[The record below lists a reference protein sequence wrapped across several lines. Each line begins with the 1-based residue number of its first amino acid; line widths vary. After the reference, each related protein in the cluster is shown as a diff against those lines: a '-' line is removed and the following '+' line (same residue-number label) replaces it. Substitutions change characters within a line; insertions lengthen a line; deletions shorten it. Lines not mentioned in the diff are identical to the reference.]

1 MYDQVTIGSQDLKAN
16 HAIEQIVE
24 VVSEHEKYPKYASIL
39 CLTCICVKDVLYVVQ
54 CCGNCTS
61 ML

>member
-39 CLTCICVKDVLYVVQ
+39 FLTCICVKNVLYVV
-54 CCGNCTS
+54 
-61 ML
+61 